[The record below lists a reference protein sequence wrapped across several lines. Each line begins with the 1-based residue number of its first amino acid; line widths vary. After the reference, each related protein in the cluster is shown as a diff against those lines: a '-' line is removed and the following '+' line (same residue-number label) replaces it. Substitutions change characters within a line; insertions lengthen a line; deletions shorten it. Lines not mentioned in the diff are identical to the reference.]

1 MGPVYGTGL
10 WVFFLISDGVVLY
23 IFFLF
28 SDGRERERERDRV
41 CWFDLNFLISSGYSS
56 SSIIC

>member
-1 MGPVYGTGL
+1 MGQGYGY
-10 WVFFLISDGVVLY
+10 FFLISDGVVLY

-28 SDGRERERERDRV
+28 SAGIERERERDRV